1 MILAIVIVCAT
12 IAAKVFYD
20 YREWLKKKPLNHARE
35 WVVMALANSYPIYL
49 FVKASTLHWIYGAIL
64 SGAMVAFFIWVVF
77 DGLYNLVRG
86 YHFFFTGTNDS
97 NDART
102 DNFLQSLSLWQ
113 HVAVK
118 CVGLATLIGL
128 YLRFV
133 F

>member
-12 IAAKVFYD
+12 IAAKLFYD
-20 YREWLKKKPLNHARE
+20 YRLWLRKKPVNHSLE
-35 WVVMALANSYPIYL
+35 WVLMVLANSYPIYL
-49 FVKASTLHWIYGAIL
+49 FTEASTLHWIYGAIL

-97 NDART
+97 NDAKM

-118 CVGLATLIGL
+118 VGGL
-128 YLRFV
+128 GVLVGVYV
-133 F
+133 YCS

>member
-20 YREWLKKKPLNHARE
+20 YRLWLRKKPVNHSLE
-35 WVVMALANSYPIYL
+35 WVLMALANGYPIYL
-49 FVKASTLHWIYGAIL
+49 FAKASTLHLIYGAIL

-97 NDART
+97 NDAKM

-118 CVGLATLIGL
+118 VGGL
-128 YLRFV
+128 GVLVGVYIWV
-133 F
+133 S

>member
-12 IAAKVFYD
+12 IAAKLIYD
-20 YREWLKKKPLNHARE
+20 YKLWLKKIHPNHALE
-35 WVVMALANSYPIYL
+35 WVVIALANSYPIYL
-49 FVKASTLHWIYGAIL
+49 FAKASTLHLIYGAIL

-97 NDART
+97 NDAKT

-118 CVGLATLIGL
+118 VGGL
-128 YLRFV
+128 GVLVVVYCAML
-133 F
+133 

>member
-1 MILAIVIVCAT
+1 MILAIAIVCAT
-12 IAAKVFYD
+12 IAAKLIHD
-20 YREWLKKKPLNHARE
+20 YRLWLRKKPVNHSLE
-35 WVVMALANSYPIYL
+35 WVLMVLANSYPIYL
-49 FVKASTLHWIYGAIL
+49 FAKASTLHWIYGAIL

-97 NDART
+97 NDAKM

-118 CVGLATLIGL
+118 VGGL
-128 YLRFV
+128 GVLVGVYV
-133 F
+133 YCS